1 MFARLRYSTFSP
13 QLAQAAYAS
22 AHDTGAH
29 AFVILPSISV
39 HQHILW
45 LIYVNDLE
53 IDGFAHLNMQ
63 MTILF
68 TNQVFLG
75 IRMI

>member
-1 MFARLRYSTFSP
+1 MRQVSAYFPSIKHFKVGSP
-13 QLAQAAYAS
+13 QGTKL
-22 AHDTGAH
+22 G
-29 AFVILPSISV
+29 P
-39 HQHILW
+39 ILW

-53 IDGFAHLNMQ
+53 IDGFCSLKYADDTL
-63 MTILF
+63 LF

>member
-1 MFARLRYSTFSP
+1 MHEVFCQFSSVKHVKVGSP
-13 QLAQAAYAS
+13 QGTKL
-22 AHDTGAH
+22 G
-29 AFVILPSISV
+29 P
-39 HQHILW
+39 ILW

-53 IDGFAHLNMQ
+53 IDGFCSLKYADDTL
-63 MTILF
+63 LF